1 MDGSQVQKI
10 GFGLQLGL
18 GMIAVLGG
26 EWALFVA
33 LGRLSGPMAA
43 AVIALNIVIVGGII
57 LLGGMIGFLQTRIQ
71 QMNQQYN
78 EYVSGK

>member
-1 MDGSQVQKI
+1 MDGSQLQKI

-26 EWALFVA
+26 EWTLFVA
-33 LGRLSGPMAA
+33 LGRLTGTVAT

-57 LLGGMIGFLQTRIQ
+57 LLGGLIGFLQAKIQ
-71 QMNQQYN
+71 QMNQHYN
-78 EYVSGK
+78 AYMSRK

>member
-1 MDGSQVQKI
+1 MDGGKLQKI

-26 EWALFVA
+26 EWTLFVA
-33 LGRLSGPMAA
+33 LGRLTGPVAA
-43 AVIALNIVIVGGII
+43 AVIALNIVIVGGIV

-71 QMNQQYN
+71 QINQHYN
-78 EYVSGK
+78 ELVRQK